1 MAGLTVMDRIVH
13 IMMLYFVD
21 AGMVPTFDNNRIPDQ
36 DAILFFTV
44 AFNG

>member
-1 MAGLTVMDRIVH
+1 MAGLTVSDRIVH

-36 DAILFFTV
+36 DAILSLTV
-44 AFNG
+44 AYDG